1 MTPFWLTRLRGLQLT
16 RALAV
21 LARRRRD
28 LLRAEREHAAASARA
43 EAAGQASRS
52 LAERRNCAGTSGE
65 AAGLLAVEAGNR
77 TRRARARAEAQQVA
91 RKISDIR
98 SELECDLGRVALGT
112 ALRRAAERIE
122 QARARAEARR
132 RENREEERRQEERAS
147 AHGEESMQVT
157 QKNPAGPK
165 PIDGKNASPPGG
177 FRRWLDGDGASPADG
192 DGASPASES
201 GWRWMA
207 TLPAPLAAPP
217 PDGPPALGGCGPA
230 ASLETLAGEIERAV
244 MERWEGPPALQ
255 AQLRQS
261 GLELR
266 LCGGAWDGLCCRI
279 RVVDGAVECR
289 MREASAPRR
298 IELGE
303 LARRVARRLS
313 RAGLKL
319 GRWEVQS

>member
-1 MTPFWLTRLRGLQLT
+1 MTAFWLTRLRGLQLA

-21 LARRRRD
+21 LARRRQD
-28 LLRAEREHAAASARA
+28 LLRGEREHAAASARA
-43 EAAGQASRS
+43 EAAGHASRS
-52 LAERRNCAGTSGE
+52 LAERRNCAHTTGA

-77 TRRARARAEAQQVA
+77 TRLARARAEAQRVA
-91 RKISDIR
+91 REISDIR
-98 SELECDLGRVALGT
+98 RELECDLARVALVT
-112 ALRRAAERIE
+112 SLRRAAERSE
-122 QARARAEARR
+122 QARARAQARR
-132 RENREEERRQEERAS
+132 RENREEERRREERAP
-147 AHGEESMQVT
+147 AHGEEPMQVT
-157 QKNPAGPK
+157 RKNPAGPK
-165 PIDGKNASPPGG
+165 PIDCPNASPPGG
-177 FRRWLDGDGASPADG
+177 FRRWLDGDGASPA
-192 DGASPASES
+192 SEP

-207 TLPAPLAAPP
+207 MLPAPRAAPP
-217 PDGPPALGGCGPA
+217 PDGAPAPGGCGPA
-230 ASLETLAGEIERAV
+230 ASLEALAGEIERAV

-289 MREASAPRR
+289 LREASAPRR
-298 IELGE
+298 IDLAA